1 MNPVDVL
8 QAHQLDA
15 LLVSQPENV
24 RYLSGF
30 TTPKDGQVIV
40 HPGGAL
46 LVTDGRYTVQ
56 AAEESHIPVQI
67 VGGDGRSRQADME
80 ALYAQYFRG
89 RVGFEAN
96 HLSVAALRLLEDKT
110 GAQFIPTQGVFEAY
124 RQQKT
129 AQEID
134 YLRQAA
140 ALTDRGFAHIL
151 PFIRAGV
158 SELEVALELEFFL
171 RKHGSQ
177 GMAFDLAVVSG
188 PRTAMPHGGPSERI
202 IQTGDLVTLDF
213 GAKVGGYCADLTRTV
228 GVGEVAAELRAIF
241 DAVLEAQQLSLAAIA
256 PGQSGH
262 HLDSLAR
269 NRLTELGYGAYF
281 SHSLGHGVGLFIH
294 EGPSLRQ
301 GAQELLQPTQV
312 VTVEPGI
319 YIPGLGGVRIE
330 DLVLVTETGH
340 QVLSQ
345 APKHWQAL

>member
-1 MNPVDVL
+1 MNPVAL
-8 QAHQLDA
+8 LSAHQLDA

-56 AAEESHIPVQI
+56 AAEESHIPVKI
-67 VGGDGRSRQADME
+67 VGGDGRSRQADLE
-80 ALYAQYFRG
+80 ALYAHYFQG

-96 HLSVAALRLLEDKT
+96 HLTVAALRLLEEKT
-110 GAQFIPTQGVFEAY
+110 RAQWVPMQGLLESY

-129 AQEID
+129 DQEID
-134 YLRQAA
+134 LLRQAA
-140 ALTDRGFAHIL
+140 TLTDRGFAHIL
-151 PFIRAGV
+151 PHIRAGV

-177 GMAFDLAVVSG
+177 GMAFDIAVVSG
-188 PRTAMPHGGPSERI
+188 PRTAMPHGGPSDRV
-202 IQTGDLVTLDF
+202 IQPGDLVTLDF
-213 GAKVGGYCADLTRTV
+213 GARIGGYCADLTRTV
-228 GVGEVAAELRAIF
+228 GIGPVSAELRAIF
-241 DAVLEAQQLSLAAIA
+241 EAVLEAQQLALQAIA

-269 NRLTELGYGAYF
+269 DRLTERGYGPYF

-301 GAQELLQPTQV
+301 GAQEFLKPGQV
-312 VTVEPGI
+312 VTVEPGV

-330 DLVLVTETGH
+330 DLVLVTQTGH
-340 QVLSQ
+340 EVLSQ
-345 APKHWQAL
+345 SPRHWQAL